1 MSNEYGSW
9 ARHYQEA
16 WHSRAGD
23 ERLPHW
29 LRVAALAYGSHTE
42 NGHAR
47 FKRGEVALVLARVEK
62 GTGVIRPY
70 ANVRRA
76 IGEAIDYGWLVDGS
90 YWGCLI
96 VPAHAIRKGSLT
108 TVKACPLSRTHTAK
122 RSLSERKGT
131 LKPTL
136 SERFEGQSVHSVS
149 GSERE
154 PSCLSVPPTPW
165 DLDGSLGR
173 LA

>member
-1 MSNEYGSW
+1 MSDEYGTW

-16 WHSRAGD
+16 WHSRSGD
-23 ERLPHW
+23 PRLPHW
-29 LRVAALAYGSHTE
+29 LRVAALAYGSHGE

-47 FKRGEVALVLARVEK
+47 FKRGEVALILGRVEPL
-62 GTGVIRPY
+62 TGEIHPY

-76 IGEAIDYGWLVDGS
+76 IGEAISYGWLDDGS

-96 VPAHAIRKGSLT
+96 VPAHAIRKGRLT
-108 TVKACPLSRTHTAK
+108 SVKSCPLGRTHKAK

-154 PSCLSVPPTPW
+154 PSCLSVPLTPA
-165 DLDGSLGR
+165 DLDRALGR